1 MTENH
6 TFIQIR
12 DLRKTFV
19 MGRNTVR
26 ALDGVDLDIPANSFT
41 VVMGPSGSGKST
53 LLKCLGAVIDPS
65 DGRMTL
71 GNEVIYDGGWQVRDL
86 RALRRDKIGFVFQA
100 AYLIPFLSVLDNVAL
115 LPMLA
120 GKPNEEARK
129 RAKELLS
136 VLEVDHRS
144 HAKPAELSGGE
155 QQRVAIARAMANQP
169 PFILADEPTAPLDSE
184 RSLIVIKLLTRLAQE
199 FKTAIMVVTHDDIII
214 PRFKRLYRLRDG
226 VAHEEQGQNLPFP
239 D

>member
-1 MTENH
+1 MENLVKTYGSGSTAVH
-6 TFIQIR
+6 A
-12 DLRKTFV
+12 LRNV
-19 MGRNTVR
+19 SLYVNPGE
-26 ALDGVDLDIPANSFT
+26 
-41 VVMGPSGSGKST
+41 VVGLLGPSGSGKTT
-53 LLKCLGAVIDPS
+53 LLHCLGAIIDPTS
-65 DGRMTL
+65 GRIALNGETVFD
-71 GNEVIYDGGWQVRDL
+71 NGWKINDL

-120 GKPNEEARK
+120 GKSNEEARK
-129 RAKELLS
+129 RAKELLA

-199 FKTAIMVVTHDDIII
+199 FNTAIMVVTHDDIII

>member
-1 MTENH
+1 MEAIRMEN
-6 TFIQIR
+6 
-12 DLRKTFV
+12 LVKTYGSGSTAV
-19 MGRNTVR
+19 H
-26 ALDGVDLDIPANSFT
+26 ALKNVSLYVNPGE
-41 VVMGPSGSGKST
+41 VVGLLGPSGSGKTT
-53 LLKCLGAVIDPS
+53 LLQCLGAVIDPTS
-65 DGRMTL
+65 GRIDLNGETVFD
-71 GNEVIYDGGWQVRDL
+71 NGWKISDL

-120 GKPNEEARK
+120 GKSNEEARK

>member
-1 MTENH
+1 MEN
-6 TFIQIR
+6 
-12 DLRKTFV
+12 LVKTYGSGSTAV
-19 MGRNTVR
+19 H
-26 ALDGVDLDIPANSFT
+26 ALKNVSLYVNPGE
-41 VVMGPSGSGKST
+41 VVGLLGPSGSGKTT
-53 LLKCLGAVIDPS
+53 LLQCLGAVIDPTS
-65 DGRMTL
+65 GRIALNGETVFD
-71 GNEVIYDGGWQVRDL
+71 NGWKINDL

>member
-1 MTENH
+1 MEN
-6 TFIQIR
+6 
-12 DLRKTFV
+12 LVKTYGSGSTAV
-19 MGRNTVR
+19 H
-26 ALDGVDLDIPANSFT
+26 ALKSVSLYVNPGE
-41 VVMGPSGSGKST
+41 VVGLLGPSGSGKTT
-53 LLKCLGAVIDPS
+53 LLQCLGAVIDPTS
-65 DGRMTL
+65 GRIALNGETVFD
-71 GNEVIYDGGWQVRDL
+71 NGWKINDL

-100 AYLIPFLSVLDNVAL
+100 AYLIPFLSVLDNVSL

-120 GKPNEEARK
+120 GKSNEEARK
-129 RAKELLS
+129 RAKELLA

>member
-1 MTENH
+1 MEAIHLENLVKTYGSGSTEVHAVKNVS
-6 TFIQIR
+6 
-12 DLRKTFV
+12 LYV
-19 MGRNTVR
+19 NPGE
-26 ALDGVDLDIPANSFT
+26 
-41 VVMGPSGSGKST
+41 VVGLLGPSGSGKTT
-53 LLKCLGAVIDPS
+53 LLQCLGAVIDPTA
-65 DGRMTL
+65 GRIVLNGETIFD
-71 GNEVIYDGGWQVRDL
+71 NGWKINDL

-120 GKPNEEARK
+120 GKSNSESRR
-129 RAKELLS
+129 RAMELLTI
-136 VLEVDHRS
+136 LEVEHRS
-144 HAKPAELSGGE
+144 HARPSELSGGE

-184 RSLIVIKLLTRLAQE
+184 RSIIVMKLLVRLAE
-199 FKTAIMVVTHDDIII
+199 EYNTAIMIVTHDDVII

-226 VAHEEQGQNLPFP
+226 VGHEEAGQALPFP

>member
-1 MTENH
+1 MEAIRMEN
-6 TFIQIR
+6 
-12 DLRKTFV
+12 LVKTYGSGSTAV
-19 MGRNTVR
+19 H
-26 ALDGVDLDIPANSFT
+26 ALKNVSLYVNPGE
-41 VVMGPSGSGKST
+41 VVGLLGPSGSGKTT
-53 LLKCLGAVIDPS
+53 LLQCLGAVIDPTS
-65 DGRMTL
+65 GRIAL
-71 GNEVIYDGGWQVRDL
+71 NGEPVFDNGWRISDL

-120 GKPNEEARK
+120 GKSNEEARK
-129 RAKELLS
+129 RAKELLA

>member
-1 MTENH
+1 MTN
-6 TFIQIR
+6 
-12 DLRKTFV
+12 LVKTY
-19 MGRNTVR
+19 GSGPTEVR
-26 ALDGVDLDIPANSFT
+26 AIKNVSLYVNPGE
-41 VVMGPSGSGKST
+41 VVGLLGPSGSGKTT
-53 LLKCLGAVIDPS
+53 LLQCLGAVIDPTAGRIELNGETVYD
-65 DGRMTL
+65 DGWTIDD
-71 GNEVIYDGGWQVRDL
+71 V

-120 GKPNEEARK
+120 GKTNEFARQ
-129 RAKELLS
+129 RAMELLTT
-136 VLEVDHRS
+136 LEVEHRA
-144 HAKPAELSGGE
+144 HAKPSQLSGGE
-155 QQRVAIARAMANQP
+155 QQRVAIARALANQP

-184 RSLIVIKLLTRLAQE
+184 RSLIVMKLLTRVAQQ
-199 FKTAIMVVTHDDIII
+199 FNTAIMVVTHDDIII

>member
-1 MTENH
+1 MDN
-6 TFIQIR
+6 
-12 DLRKTFV
+12 LVKTYGSGSTAV
-19 MGRNTVR
+19 H
-26 ALDGVDLDIPANSFT
+26 ALKNVSLYVNPGE
-41 VVMGPSGSGKST
+41 VVGLLGPSGSGKTT
-53 LLKCLGAVIDPS
+53 LLHCLGAIIDPTS
-65 DGRMTL
+65 GRIALNGETVFD
-71 GNEVIYDGGWQVRDL
+71 NGWKINDL

-120 GKPNEEARK
+120 GKSNEEARK